1 MIVTNY
7 IVFYALMH
15 LLREK
20 EIEESTVELPLTIF
34 LLLLGDDDDDDEERE
49 GEEDD

>member
-34 LLLLGDDDDDDEERE
+34 LLLLGNDDDDDEERE
-49 GEEDD
+49 DEEDD

>member
-15 LLREK
+15 LLHEK

-34 LLLLGDDDDDDEERE
+34 LLLLGDDNDDEERE
-49 GEEDD
+49 DEEDD

>member
-7 IVFYALMH
+7 IVFYTLMH

-34 LLLLGDDDDDDEERE
+34 LLLLGDDNDDEERE
-49 GEEDD
+49 DEEDD